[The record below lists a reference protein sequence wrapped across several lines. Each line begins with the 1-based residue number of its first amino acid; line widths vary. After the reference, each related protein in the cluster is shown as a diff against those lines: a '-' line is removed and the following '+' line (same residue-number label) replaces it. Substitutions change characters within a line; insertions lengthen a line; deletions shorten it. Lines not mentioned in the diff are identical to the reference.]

1 MKIVYMG
8 TPDFAVE
15 PLEEL
20 IRAGHEITMVITQ
33 PDREKG
39 RGKAVVMSPV
49 KECALR
55 HGIPVFQP
63 VKIREEES
71 VRKLSEVPAD
81 LFVVAAFGQILPESI
96 LKMPRFGCVNI
107 HASLLPK
114 YRGAAP
120 IQWAILN
127 GDQETGITI
136 MQMGIGLDDGDILLQ
151 KKIAIG
157 QGETGDGLFE
167 KLKFLGAKALLEAIP
182 LIESGSITPV
192 KQDEEK
198 ATHVK
203 KITKEMGKIDWTLP
217 ADRIERSVRALN
229 SWPSAYTS
237 VNGKSLKIWNS
248 SVVNMTD
255 VSQNDMEPGTV
266 ISVKKDSFTVLTGT
280 DALMIHEVQLEGK
293 KRMNVHD
300 FLLGFSLTEGM
311 ILGS

>member
-8 TPDFAVE
+8 TPDFAVR

-20 IRAGHEITMVITQ
+20 IAAGHEITLVVTQ

-39 RGKAVVMSPV
+39 RGKAVAMTPV
-49 KECALR
+49 KECALK

-81 LFVVAAFGQILPESI
+81 LFVVAAFGQILPRQVLE
-96 LKMPRFGCVNI
+96 MPRYGCVNI

-127 GDQETGITI
+127 GDRETGITI
-136 MQMGIGLDDGDILLQ
+136 MQMGEGLDDGDILLQ
-151 KKIAIG
+151 KKIPIAPD
-157 QGETGDGLFE
+157 ETGDGLFD
-167 KLKFLGAKALLEAIP
+167 KLMILGAEAIVEAVP
-182 LIESGSITPV
+182 LIESKSLTPLR
-192 KQDEEK
+192 QDEEK

-203 KITKEMGKIDWTLP
+203 KITKEMGRIDWRLP
-217 ADRIERSVRALN
+217 ASEIERRVRALD

-237 VNGKSLKIWNS
+237 VNGKVLKIW
-248 SVVNMTD
+248 
-255 VSQNDMEPGTV
+255 
-266 ISVKKDSFTVLTGT
+266 
-280 DALMIHEVQLEGK
+280 
-293 KRMNVHD
+293 
-300 FLLGFSLTEGM
+300 
-311 ILGS
+311 